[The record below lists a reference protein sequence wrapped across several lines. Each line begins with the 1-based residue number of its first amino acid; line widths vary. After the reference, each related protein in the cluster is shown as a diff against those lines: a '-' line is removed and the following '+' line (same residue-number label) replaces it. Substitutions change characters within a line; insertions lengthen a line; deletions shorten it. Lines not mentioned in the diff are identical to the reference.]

1 MFFFFLADKLQKKR
15 INGEGKSLKTM
26 SVSEIATL
34 EIQKLQPNQRTASA
48 GANVLLEADLFLQK
62 NEGDIVTLNFASEQS
77 LSQPHS
83 EAQVEDDQTAQEI
96 SSVAQAASTFSQ
108 VVEGSLN
115 DDELAAI
122 QKLAAK
128 IEPIAKEFLSSD
140 PEKFDIE
147 KAVDI
152 ALPDAASVETE
163 APDFDIENIRELPTL
178 VSATI
183 DAGFEKQFQA
193 LNENNKELIVN
204 SLSELMRFF
213 REKVVQVLEPLRHPT
228 PLTVGE
234 AQVPVEVDLAAQR
247 QA

>member
-26 SVSEIATL
+26 SVSAIATF

-48 GANVLLEADLFLQK
+48 GANVLLEADLSLQK
-62 NEGDIVTLNFASEQS
+62 NEEDIVALNFASEQS

-83 EAQVEDDQTAQEI
+83 ESQIEDGQTAQEI

-152 ALPDAASVETE
+152 ALPDAALVETE

-193 LNENNKELIVN
+193 LNETSRDLIVN

-213 REKVVQVLEPLRHPT
+213 REKVVQVLEPLRDPNF
-228 PLTVGE
+228 LKQS
-234 AQVPVEVDLAAQR
+234 ADQVPVRVDLTEQP